1 MLLEKNKK
9 RLELNQTIINFLKRY
24 DYSFLVS
31 MLVIFTIGILN
42 LYSATHAHTSVH
54 MQGLYKSQLL
64 WFGIANITAFIV
76 SLFPPKS
83 LFRFSYWIY
92 AVNVFL
98 LILVLVMGQKGM
110 GAQRWLVIG
119 GFRLQPSELM
129 KISLALALAR
139 YYSKNSPEKELYLK
153 DLIMPFLITIIPTVL
168 IVLQP
173 DLGTGLLLV
182 LIFLVVSFFKRLR
195 WKSIGII
202 AVIGIVSGLLMYNF
216 GLKEY
221 QRKRILTFI
230 DPQADAKGSGYNA
243 IQSQIAI
250 GSGRFMGKGFKNS
263 SQASLNY
270 LPENHTDFV
279 FSIFNEEHG
288 LFGSIVLIAL
298 YIILMMRFIWLSG
311 SVLRFYEAVLAI
323 GVMSIFFWHTFINMC
338 MVMGLMPIVGLP
350 LPLMSY
356 GGSSLLTFGICI
368 GIATSLSNSRNLF

>member
-1 MLLEKNKK
+1 
-9 RLELNQTIINFLKRY
+9 
-24 DYSFLVS
+24 
-31 MLVIFTIGILN
+31 MLVIFIIGILN
-42 LYSATHAHTSVH
+42 LYSATHAHTSET
-54 MQGLYKSQLL
+54 MQNLYKSQLM
-64 WFGIANITAFIV
+64 WFVLANITAFAV

-92 AVNVFL
+92 ALNVFL
-98 LILVLVMGQKGM
+98 LILVLVMGKKGM

-129 KISLALALAR
+129 KISVALALAR
-139 YYSKNSPEKELYLK
+139 FYAKSNPERELYLK
-153 DLIMPFLITIIPTVL
+153 DLIIPFLMTIVPTVL

-173 DLGTGLLLV
+173 DLGTGLLLL
-182 LIFLVVSFFKRLR
+182 LIFLVITFYKRLR
-195 WKSIGII
+195 WKSIGIL
-202 AVIGIVSGLLMYNF
+202 AVMGIVGGLLMYNF

-250 GSGRFMGKGFKNS
+250 GSGRIMGKGFKNS

-288 LFGSIVLIAL
+288 FFGSIVLVAL
-298 YIILMMRFIWLSG
+298 YIILIMRFIWLSS
-311 SVLRFYEAVLAI
+311 SVLRFYESVLAI
-323 GVMSIFFWHTFINMC
+323 GIMSIFFWHTFINMS

-350 LPLMSY
+350 LPFMSY

-368 GIATSLSNSRNLF
+368 GIATSLSNARNLF

>member
-1 MLLEKNKK
+1 M
-9 RLELNQTIINFLKRY
+9 NQTILNFLKKY
-24 DYSFLVS
+24 DYSFFIG
-31 MLVIFTIGILN
+31 MLAIFIFGVLN
-42 LYSATHAHTSVH
+42 LYSATHAHSSLH
-54 MQGLYKSQLL
+54 MQSLYKSQMM
-64 WFGIANITAFIV
+64 WFVIANLTAFVV
-76 SLFPPKS
+76 SLFSPKS
-83 LFRFSYWIY
+83 LFRFAYWIY
-92 AVNVFL
+92 AGNVFL
-98 LILVLVMGQKGM
+98 LILVLIMGQKGM

-129 KISLALALAR
+129 KIALALALAR
-139 YYSKNSPEKELYLK
+139 YYSKASPEKELYLR
-153 DLIMPFLITIIPTVL
+153 DLIAPFLITIIPTVL

-182 LIFLVVSFFKRLR
+182 LIFLVITFYKRLR
-195 WKSIGII
+195 WKTIGIL
-202 AVIGIVSGLLMYNF
+202 ALIGILSGSVMYKW

-250 GSGRFMGKGFKNS
+250 GSGRLLGKGFMNS

-288 LFGSIVLIAL
+288 FFGSVVLVAL

-311 SVLRFYEAVLAI
+311 SVLRFFDSVLAI
-323 GVMSIFFWHTFINMC
+323 GLMSIFFWHTFINMC

-350 LPLMSY
+350 LPFMSY
-356 GGSSLLTFGICI
+356 GGSSILTFGICI
-368 GIATSLSNSRNLF
+368 GMATSLSNSRNLF